1 MRGGDPVLFDL
12 PAEAQAKP
20 EMLMLVRESRGMTQ
34 AEVAERMAK
43 LAAASGSTV
52 SQGYVSRAEKGRL
65 LVTGERLGLYAQAL
79 ECVPSLLCLDAQ
91 VADVGIG
98 LIHHRKRA
106 ALSAPALRGIHA
118 QLALTRLHVQNLL
131 EAAEIPADGT
141 RFVRIPVNETYPP
154 FEAAEDVREAWGMP
168 VGPVVDLTG
177 WIERAGG
184 LVLRRDLGTDLL
196 DAVSQ
201 WPAGRGPLLLVNDRA
216 PGDRLRFSI
225 AHELAHLT
233 MHQAPGET
241 ALQERQA
248 DEFAAAFLMP
258 EEQIH
263 QDLAGGTDLGHLTE
277 LKEKWGVSMAALL
290 RRAHTLGTLT
300 EWQYRNSM
308 IEMSALGYRTSEPG
322 VVEPEQPTAVHEALE
337 RAVRGG
343 SLTPAA
349 LAERM
354 HLHLED
360 LRRGYAANDFDQTTA
375 STEVRP

>member
-1 MRGGDPVLFDL
+1 MLFDL
-12 PAEAQAKP
+12 PAETQAKP

-34 AEVAERMAK
+34 TEVAERMAK
-43 LAAASGSTV
+43 LSAVSGITV

-65 LVTGERLGLYAQAL
+65 LVSSERLDLYAQAL
-79 ECVPSLLCLDAQ
+79 ECVPSLLCLDPQ
-91 VADVGIG
+91 VADMGIG
-98 LIHHRKRA
+98 LIHHRKKA
-106 ALSAPALRGIHA
+106 ALSAPALRRIHA

-131 EAAEIPADGT
+131 RAAEIPADGA
-141 RFVRIPVNETYPP
+141 RFVRIAVDETYPP
-154 FEAAEDVREAWGMP
+154 FEVAEAVRDAWGMP
-168 VGPVVDLTG
+168 QGPVADLTG

-201 WPAGRGPLLLVNDRA
+201 WPTGRGPLLLVNERA

-233 MHQAPGET
+233 MHDSPGET

-263 QDLAGGTDLGHLTE
+263 QDLVGGTDLGHLTR

-300 EWQYRNSM
+300 EWQYRNAM
-308 IEMSALGYRTSEPG
+308 IEMSALGYRTAEPG
-322 VVEPEQPTAVHEALE
+322 VVAPEQPTAVRDALE

-343 SLTPAA
+343 PLTPTT
-349 LAERM
+349 LAEYM

-360 LRRGYAANDFDQTTA
+360 LRRDYAASDTNQSNA
-375 STEVRP
+375 NAEVKQ